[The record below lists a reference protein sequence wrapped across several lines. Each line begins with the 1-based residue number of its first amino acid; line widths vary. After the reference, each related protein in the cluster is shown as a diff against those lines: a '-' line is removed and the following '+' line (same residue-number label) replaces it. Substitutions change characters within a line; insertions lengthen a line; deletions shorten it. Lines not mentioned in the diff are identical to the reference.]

1 MKKIIIILLLVFST
15 FISCN
20 KISKN
25 EIKMKSKEDLIL
37 DFCKMDVKIS
47 SITPSTIKYDSLLTD
62 AFEID
67 KKNKYYNKDLD
78 DAYDMKQINDSISKK
93 WQVSIHY
100 DAENKYGANIRNNV
114 TYIIKE
120 NNQYSKDSIL
130 NDQFII
136 LSKRDQNKLN
146 EYLGIQ

>member
-1 MKKIIIILLLVFST
+1 MKKNILLLLIFCST
-15 FISCN
+15 LISCD
-20 KISKN
+20 KILKN
-25 EIKMKSKEDLIL
+25 ETKIKSKEDLIL
-37 DFCKMDVKIS
+37 EFCKMDVKVGS
-47 SITPSTIKYDSLLTD
+47 KTPSTIKYDSLLTD
-62 AFEID
+62 VFEID
-67 KKNKYYNKDLD
+67 KNNKYYNKDLD

-100 DAENKYGANIRNNV
+100 DAENKYGANTRNNV

-136 LSKRDQNKLN
+136 VSKIDQNKLH
-146 EYLGIQ
+146 EYLGI